1 MTASSWSFRA
11 MPDRQVSA
19 AKHLT
24 ILADGAARGNPGPA
38 AIGVVIM
45 DETESILRELS
56 WTIGKATNNQAEYQA
71 LIAGLEAAAE
81 MRAIRVTVNMDSELV
96 VRQLQGIYKVKS
108 PKLAPLF
115 QRAWELRSRFE
126 SFLIAHVPRERNRRA
141 DALANRAL
149 DFENRA

>member
-11 MPDRQVSA
+11 MPDHQISA
-19 AKHLT
+19 AQHLT

-56 WTIGKATNNQAEYQA
+56 WTIGEATNNQAEYQA

-81 MRAIRVTVNMDSELV
+81 MRAIKVTVNMDSELV
-96 VRQLQGIYKVKS
+96 VRQLQGTYKVKS

-115 QRAWELRSRFE
+115 QRAQGLRSRFQ
-126 SFLIAHVPRERNRRA
+126 SFQIAHVPRERNRRA

-149 DFENRA
+149 DQR